1 MTSVQK
7 LSDPTEEPLFDK
19 RLVSA
24 SKNPDVLL
32 PIENRPD
39 LNKPSWKE
47 QIEQRIKSKTKIK
60 STSSTK
66 TAKKGK
72 ENRYSDVYG
81 YFFFSLIN
89 TYDA

>member
-24 SKNPDVLL
+24 SKNPDTLFPL
-32 PIENRPD
+32 GQNRST
-39 LNKPSWKE
+39 PSWKE
-47 QIEQRIKSKTKIK
+47 QIEQRIKAKTKIK
-60 STSSTK
+60 STSSTR
-66 TAKKGK
+66 TVKKAK